1 MIVRASR
8 LRGVIMRSRPEDAAA
23 PRTTRV
29 LVLWLL
35 SAATIA
41 IAAATSPAA
50 SSPAWAATSTSEV
63 TVVRAGYGDIRVEG
77 AGGKLVLTCT
87 SELDE
92 KDEKVGCTF
101 SVPTG
106 TALTFRAIPRPVE
119 DAGGSP
125 VSPVVQSDFR
135 GWSRPA
141 CKATGAPPTGT
152 IKATGDVE
160 GVVAQFSPVWLDALV
175 NGGGTVVAGGSR
187 QTCAEFGCQLV
198 MGLFKPDEPVTVTG
212 VPTTAGA
219 TIRWGFGCD
228 PYGSPGT
235 GRCVV
240 HISDARNFVGVSFDG
255 SDPAPRPPF
264 NKVVHLK
271 VERVGAGSGQVEGSG
286 ASACLDDPPWSMS
299 CGGACDFDRLQYQTQ
314 VRLLAVASAGS
325 VFDSW
330 AGPPCLTDDTCTFT
344 VGRYPKVVAI
354 FKTRGGA
361 TALLAAS
368 VRGTGN
374 TRAVVVRLRT
384 NGAAHAN
391 LRLLRNGRRLSQK
404 SVDVASGTRNLTLP
418 VPTGVKPGWY
428 ALSVEVVVPG
438 AKTLSFRKWLRL

>member
-1 MIVRASR
+1 
-8 LRGVIMRSRPEDAAA
+8 
-23 PRTTRV
+23 
-29 LVLWLL
+29 
-35 SAATIA
+35 
-41 IAAATSPAA
+41 
-50 SSPAWAATSTSEV
+50 
-63 TVVRAGYGDIRVEG
+63 VVRAGYGDIRVEG
-77 AGGKLVLTCT
+77 AGGKLILTCT

-135 GWSRPA
+135 GWSRPE
-141 CKATGAPPTGT
+141 CKATGAPPTCT
-152 IKATGDVE
+152 IKATADVE
-160 GVVAQFSPVWLDALV
+160 WVVAQFSPVWLEALV

-264 NKVVHLK
+264 NQVVHLK

-286 ASACLDDPPWSMS
+286 ASAGLDDPPWSIS

-314 VRLLAVASAGS
+314 VRLRAVASAGS

-330 AGPPCLTDDTCTFT
+330 AGPPYLTDDTCTFT
-344 VGRYPKVVAI
+344 IGRYPKVVAI

-384 NGAAHAN
+384 NGAVHAN

-404 SVDVASGTRNLTLP
+404 SVDVAAGTRNLTLP